1 MSTASATT
9 YEPFATQ
16 PEYVALNVDFV
27 ETIVPHVESARVV
40 ADIACGTGLVSGLL
54 ADALAR
60 DSGYAAPR
68 VVGIDR
74 SRESLEIARDAAPL
88 AGTRLCMEGSADRL
102 PLRSDVADVAVIANA
117 IHLFDDLDATL
128 REIHRVLHQGG
139 VFAFNTTYHAGGNGD
154 DMRLFYGEFFGE
166 VRRRLKPFR
175 SRIAPDGDAKASRA
189 RVPAGRLTTGEYAD
203 AVGRHGFTIVHLTD
217 RVVHLTRESFEA
229 IVSYGEFAALWSS
242 YPSDLVVPA
251 LIDAVAAVWDRFSM
265 TTLPRRWLEVV
276 AVKA

>member
-27 ETIVPHVESARVV
+27 DTIVPHVEAARVV

-54 ADALAR
+54 ATALAR
-60 DSGYAAPR
+60 ESGCAGPR
-68 VVGIDR
+68 IVGIDR
-74 SRESLEIARDAAPL
+74 SRESLEIARAAEPL
-88 AGTRLCMEGSADRL
+88 AGTRLCLEGSGDRL
-102 PLRSDVADVAVIANA
+102 PLRSDVADVAMIANA
-117 IHLFDDLDATL
+117 IHLFDDLDGTM

-166 VRRRLKPFR
+166 VRKRLKPFR
-175 SRIAPDGDAKASRA
+175 SRVAPDGDAKASRA
-189 RVPAGRLTTGEYAD
+189 RVPAARLTTGEYAD
-203 AVGRHGFTIVHLTD
+203 AVGRHGFRIVHLTD

-242 YPSDLVVPA
+242 YPPDLVVPA
-251 LIDAVAAVWDRFSM
+251 LIESVQAVWDRFSM

-276 AVKA
+276 SVKT